1 MKRNQLLDE
10 ISIVRAVARMTHEI
24 IERNRGV
31 EDICLMGVKSRG
43 VPLAERINANIEKFE
58 GVKVPIGYLD
68 VTRHRDD
75 MTIEEKE
82 IRATECYFPCEMRD
96 KTVIIV
102 DDVLYTG
109 RTARAAME
117 CVFAH
122 TRPKALQLAVLIDR
136 GHREVPIRPDY
147 VGKNVH
153 TSRHEDIAVLL
164 GDADGQN
171 AVYISDETK

>member
-68 VTRHRDD
+68 
-75 MTIEEKE
+75 
-82 IRATECYFPCEMRD
+82 
-96 KTVIIV
+96 
-102 DDVLYTG
+102 
-109 RTARAAME
+109 
-117 CVFAH
+117 
-122 TRPKALQLAVLIDR
+122 
-136 GHREVPIRPDY
+136 
-147 VGKNVH
+147 
-153 TSRHEDIAVLL
+153 
-164 GDADGQN
+164 
-171 AVYISDETK
+171 

>member
-58 GVKVPIGYLD
+58 GVKVPICYLD

-75 MTIEEKE
+75 MTSEEKE

-147 VGKNVH
+147 VGKNVP
-153 TSRHEDIAVLL
+153 TALTEMISVKFTEYDGEDKVVIC
-164 GDADGQN
+164 
-171 AVYISDETK
+171 ETP